1 MQYVPSTMKGT
12 NLNPAFLVVFSRCSV
27 RRIGP
32 LPDVM
37 APALAASTGI
47 HIDDEGKCVFGKK
60 SYWDTMYS
68 SEKGIDGRSSE
79 RYSWY
84 CTYEEFSPFWRMLVP
99 GKASRIMIAGIG
111 NDPSPVAM
119 YDDGYE
125 DMLAFDYSEEG
136 VERAKRLFG
145 PGRDKARLIT
155 ADARD
160 LPLPEAS
167 IDATLD
173 KGTLDAIYITGE
185 DVFVDTIKEIT
196 RVTALDGI
204 LMCISSVI
212 LADDLMAAFDDNYWK
227 NVHDGNLAFSPD
239 GEATIDLGA
248 DLYSW
253 KRTNVAFE
261 EHKGTK

>member
-1 MQYVPSTMKGT
+1 MQYVPSTMKST
-12 NLNPAFLVVFSRCSV
+12 NLNPAFLGVFSRCSV

-227 NVHDGNLAFSPD
+227 NVHDGNLAFAPD